1 MDQQQEELAKVKVQL
16 QQKRDA
22 WLRNEGLSSA
32 YSSLYIELQE
42 LKKEWEHLKNLPD
55 ATPRDIDCKELEVQ
69 AITKVLAK
77 VGASSESLNMKQDL
91 DALQVSF

>member
-1 MDQQQEELAKVKVQL
+1 MQL
-16 QQKRDA
+16 QQKRDV

-32 YSSLYIELQE
+32 YSSLYTELEE
-42 LKKEWEHLKNLPD
+42 LKKELEHLKNSPD
-55 ATPRDIDCKELEVQ
+55 ATPRDIDCKVLEVQ

-77 VGASSESLNMKQDL
+77 VGASFESLNMKQDL